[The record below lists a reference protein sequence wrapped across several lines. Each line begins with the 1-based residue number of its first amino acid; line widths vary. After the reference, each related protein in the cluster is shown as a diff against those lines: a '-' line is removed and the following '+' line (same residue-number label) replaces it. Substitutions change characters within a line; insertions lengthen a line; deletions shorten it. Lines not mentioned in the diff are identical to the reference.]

1 MRIYLWIL
9 DLFHITWLALYTNVC
24 SILLYFAVLQLAGKK
39 QTAGHIIASLIFS
52 VYLVGILTVT
62 GICIRGSFSPTIV
75 CIVYFQSFQPR
86 LCIFHGL
93 TVLCEKLIDEFNYPS
108 ICILLYGSQ
117 QKTITFCWPELVLHC
132 LRKKLMRWFFSQ
144 QSSEE
149 ARHFSDREESP
160 DCCEPDAV
168 WRAVAADAGE
178 DRTCS
183 VCHCACADDP
193 DHHSD
198 TDKKRE
204 MTQSWDTFWE
214 FICEGGRENMHDREL
229 AMHVF
234 WTGNARS
241 RRFFKDC
248 RTGVAL
254 PGLREETRQRISETQ
269 LKKRRLPADI
279 QK

>member
-132 LRKKLMRWFFSQ
+132 LRKKLLCNDLL
-144 QSSEE
+144 SSPMTKMFLMWWG
-149 ARHFSDREESP
+149 FSDSK
-160 DCCEPDAV
+160 V
-168 WRAVAADAGE
+168 
-178 DRTCS
+178 
-183 VCHCACADDP
+183 
-193 DHHSD
+193 
-198 TDKKRE
+198 
-204 MTQSWDTFWE
+204 
-214 FICEGGRENMHDREL
+214 
-229 AMHVF
+229 
-234 WTGNARS
+234 
-241 RRFFKDC
+241 
-248 RTGVAL
+248 
-254 PGLREETRQRISETQ
+254 
-269 LKKRRLPADI
+269 
-279 QK
+279 